1 MKRKIAN
8 PDMQQKKRQQVIKKE
23 QDKCFQQEIRNER
36 TVYPKKISQKHFRM
50 GHK

>member
-8 PDMQQKKRQQVIKKE
+8 PDMQQKKRQQILKKE
-23 QDKCFQQEIRNER
+23 QDKCFRQEVKGEHAG
-36 TVYPKKISQKHFRM
+36 YPKKISKKHVRT